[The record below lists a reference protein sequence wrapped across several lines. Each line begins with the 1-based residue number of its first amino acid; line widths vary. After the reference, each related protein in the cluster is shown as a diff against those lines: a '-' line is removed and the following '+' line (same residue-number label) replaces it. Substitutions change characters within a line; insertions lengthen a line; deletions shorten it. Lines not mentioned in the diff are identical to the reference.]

1 MIAPCYTEDKDQT
14 DRCVRACQAG
24 TTITETFVGG
34 IKVTGRVQSVVEN
47 LVLASGKYQT
57 KRGGLRAG
65 VGHRQRQHP
74 LLQQLELL

>member
-1 MIAPCYTEDKDQT
+1 MIAPCYTEDKDQA

-47 LVLASGKYQT
+47 LDSSPKNWRVTFFPS
-57 KRGGLRAG
+57 R
-65 VGHRQRQHP
+65 
-74 LLQQLELL
+74 